1 MKKEWNRVCRE
12 SRAAHPQ
19 FYKAL
24 RVLDGQRK
32 RGEITD
38 AQYQLAIV
46 RRVQKVIGDR
56 PEARTFWL
64 LKEQAGRL
72 ARVIRQEAR
81 ALEAQNA

>member
-19 FYKAL
+19 F
-24 RVLDGQRK
+24 
-32 RGEITD
+32 
-38 AQYQLAIV
+38 LAIV

-56 PEARTFWL
+56 PEARTFWV